1 MAPFPS
7 FTKTWHSSSYPA
19 ISPSR
24 PELSLAGKSVVITGG
39 GSGIGLAI
47 TKSVAKAG
55 ASHVAILGRRAEVLA
70 EAARAVDI
78 LVGDKTTVHTIS
90 TDVANKE
97 QVNRAFA
104 QIRTE
109 IGKGFDVLILNAGFY
124 SGVRPLGTE
133 TVDEWQTVFNINILG
148 PYLVSTAFISAAVP
162 NATIINISSAIAH
175 LDPFP
180 GFASYAA
187 TKLAGSKIMQYV
199 QQENPEMHVVDV
211 HPGQVRE
218 TDMSSKATGER
229 YEGVSHIDD
238 AELAGDFVVWAASK
252 EARFLKGKLAW
263 VNWDV
268 EDLKAA
274 AKEIESTRV
283 LTLGLDGFYPGRAI
297 RRIM

>member
-19 ISPSR
+19 ISSSR

-47 TKSVAKAG
+47 TGSVAKAG
-55 ASHVAILGRRAEVLA
+55 AAHIAILGRRVEVLA
-70 EAARAVDI
+70 KAATAVHE
-78 LVGDKTTVHTIS
+78 LVGNKTKVHTIS
-90 TDVANKE
+90 TDVSNKE
-97 QVNRAFA
+97 QVEKAFA

-109 IGKGFDVLILNAGFY
+109 IGKPLDVLILNAGFY

-148 PYLVSTAFISAAVP
+148 PYLVSTAFIAAAAP
-162 NATIINISSAIAH
+162 NATVINISSAIAH

-218 TDMSSKATGER
+218 TEMAGKATGER

-238 AELAGDFVVWAASK
+238 AELAGDFVLWATSK
-252 EARFLKGKLAW
+252 EARFLKGKFAW
-263 VNWDV
+263 VNWDI
-268 EDLKAA
+268 EELKAA
-274 AKEIESTRV
+274 AKEIESPRV
-283 LTLGLDGFYPGRAI
+283 LTLGLGGFYPDRY
-297 RRIM
+297 

>member
-24 PELSLAGKSVVITGG
+24 PELSLVGKSVIITGG

-47 TKSVAKAG
+47 TKSVAQAG
-55 ASHVAILGRRAEVLA
+55 ASHIVILGRRAEVLA
-70 EAARAVDI
+70 KAAATVHE
-78 LVGDKTTVHTIS
+78 LVGNKTKVHTIS
-90 TDVANKE
+90 TDVSNKE
-97 QVNRAFA
+97 QVDRAFRK
-104 QIRTE
+104 IHSE
-109 IGKGFDVLILNAGFY
+109 IGKPLDILILNAGFY
-124 SGVRPLGTE
+124 SGIRPLGTE
-133 TVDEWQTVFNINILG
+133 TVEEWQTVFNINILG
-148 PYLVSTAFISAAVP
+148 PYLVSAAFTSNAAP
-162 NATIINISSAIAH
+162 DATIVNISSAIAH

-187 TKLAGSKIMQYV
+187 TKLAGSKIMQYM
-199 QQENPEMHVVDV
+199 QKENPGMHVVDV

-218 TDMSSKATGER
+218 TDMAGKATGEL
-229 YEGVSHIDD
+229 YDDVSHIDD
-238 AELAGDFVVWAASK
+238 AELAGNFVVWATSK

-268 EDLKAA
+268 EELKDS

-283 LTLGLDGFYPGRAI
+283 LSLGLEGFYPGKY
-297 RRIM
+297 